1 MTRTEP
7 AAAGAPM
14 PDVPD
19 TGEWVDAVDDDAPD
33 DDEPRDAARGGV
45 NGPAL
50 PGQPPEGG
58 YGKAPLSIDAFSLPP
73 GADPALD
80 WGLRAHLHPDGSPR
94 IIERHLVVPPELAG
108 LRLDHFVKTQIPRL
122 SRTRIQGII
131 ASQLRRPDGHVPKPA
146 TIVAA
151 GDHFIL
157 RRAAQPEPP
166 CPRTFGVV
174 IRDPRLYV
182 VDKPA
187 GLPVHASAK
196 FYFNTLTRVL
206 SERFPGEPELQICH
220 RLDRETSGC
229 LVVARDRAAAAAI
242 KDAFAT
248 KHRVRKQYL
257 AVVHG
262 QPPWDV
268 EHTIDLALRVAQ
280 PGDPTRLIHVRMLA
294 GPGGLPAITRVQVE
308 RRTAAYALV
317 RCTLVT
323 GRQHQ
328 IRAHLAAAGYPI
340 VGDKLYAHG
349 DDAFL
354 RYCNDGLVP
363 ELARLFVLPRHALHA
378 AAVSFP
384 HPAGGTVAAEAPLPA
399 DLAGLLT

>member
-1 MTRTEP
+1 MTPSEP
-7 AAAGAPM
+7 AGDAGDPAPDEPELGDLGDAADPG
-14 PDVPD
+14 
-19 TGEWVDAVDDDAPD
+19 DDDAS
-33 DDEPRDAARGGV
+33 G
-45 NGPAL
+45 NGHGPVH
-50 PGQPPEGG
+50 
-58 YGKAPLSIDAFSLPP
+58 AFSLPP
-73 GADPALD
+73 GADVAVD
-80 WGLRAHLHPDGSPR
+80 WGLRAHLHADGSPR

-131 ASQLRRPDGHVPKPA
+131 AGQLRRADGHAPKPA

-182 VDKPA
+182 IDKPA

-206 SERFPGEPELQICH
+206 GERFPDEPELQICH

-248 KHRVRKQYL
+248 RHRVRKQYL

-262 QPPWDV
+262 QPPWED

-280 PGDPTRLIHVRMLA
+280 PGDPTRLTHVRMLA
-294 GPGGLPAITRVQVE
+294 GPGGLPAITRVRVE
-308 RRTAAYALV
+308 RRTAAHALV

-378 AAVSFP
+378 ATVSFP
-384 HPAGGTVAAEAPLPA
+384 HPDGGTVTAEAPLPA
-399 DLAGLLT
+399 DLAGLLA

>member
-1 MTRTEP
+1 MTRIDPGDPEEP
-7 AAAGAPM
+7 DGVGNEAGNDAGNEAG
-14 PDVPD
+14 DD
-19 TGEWVDAVDDDAPD
+19 AAVD
-33 DDEPRDAARGGV
+33 V
-45 NGPAL
+45 
-50 PGQPPEGG
+50 
-58 YGKAPLSIDAFSLPP
+58 FTLPP

-94 IIERHLVVPPELAG
+94 IIERHLNVPPELAG

-131 ASQLRRPDGHVPKPA
+131 VDQLRRADGHAPKPA

-151 GDHFIL
+151 GEHYVL

-166 CPRTFGVV
+166 CPRTFAIVV
-174 IRDPRLYV
+174 DDPRLYV

-206 SERFPGEPELQICH
+206 GERFPDEPELQICH

-229 LVVARDRAAAAAI
+229 LVVARDRAAAAVI
-242 KDAFAT
+242 KHDFAT
-248 KHRVRKQYL
+248 KDRVQKQYL

-262 QPPWDV
+262 QPPWDR
-268 EHTIDLALRVAQ
+268 EHTIDLPLRVAR
-280 PGDPTRLIHVRMLA
+280 PGDPTRLVHVRMLA
-294 GPGGLPAITRVQVE
+294 GAAPGALPAITRVRVE
-308 RRTAAYALV
+308 RRTADHALV
-317 RCTLVT
+317 RCTLLT

-328 IRAHLAAAGYPI
+328 IRAHLAAAGFPI
-340 VGDKLYAHG
+340 VGDKLYGHG

-354 RYCNDGLVP
+354 RYCNEGLVP

-378 AAVSFP
+378 GLVRFP
-384 HPAGGTVAAEAPLPA
+384 HPDGGTVTAEAPLPP
-399 DLAGLLT
+399 DLARLIG